1 MISVSRFLR
10 KIQMPA
16 MMAVAMLAMSSCLD
30 ESPKSLL
37 DEDKAYDTPANLY
50 INAVATLYN
59 YIGGSSDSQG
69 IIGTCRGVY
78 DYNTFTTDEAMLP
91 TRGGDWYDGG
101 LWQNMYL
108 HTWTPSDQTLNDTWN
123 YLYKVIILCNHSLSV
138 IDKHKSM
145 LTDARTAA
153 YKAEV
158 TALRSL
164 FYYELLDMF
173 GNVPVVTSETTKLSD
188 ARQIGRSRLYARI
201 IADLQQSL
209 PYLPDERSNYEGDYY
224 GRMTRPVAH
233 FLLARLF
240 LNSEVYA
247 DDDWTDGQ
255 RPDGSTMLFDIDGTK
270 MNAWEAC
277 IYYCDK
283 IDAEGY
289 RLESDY
295 AANFKVHNE
304 QSVENIFTVPMDKVK
319 YQNQFWYLFR
329 SRHYAHGSAI
339 GMDAENGSS
348 ATLSTVHAYGYGTSG
363 QDSRY
368 AINFYSDT
376 LRVDGN
382 IVRLDNGDPLIYR
395 PLAIALDLTGT
406 EYMQTAGARMAK
418 YEIDRTAHADG
429 KLQDNDIV
437 VFRYADV
444 LLMRAEAKVRNGES
458 GYADLNAVR
467 SRAGMPAREATLD
480 NILQERL
487 LELMWE
493 GSRRPDLVRFGLFSK
508 AYDQRPQLPGEES
521 GYTTVFPIPD
531 NALEMNENLSQN
543 PGYSKE

>member
-59 YIGGSSDSQG
+59 YIGGRSDSQG

-255 RPDGSTMLFDIDGTK
+255 RPDGSTMLFDIDGFTILGMKDGGVINETK
-270 MNAWEAC
+270 LPDPDNIYDQQYRKTDEESYLEVFWYDGTVRQYSAADGEMIKETQEDAKSKDLEESFDVDGYHIVSRLHEAPEVQ
-277 IYYCDK
+277 DSNGNHVT
-283 IDAEGY
+283 D
-289 RLESDY
+289 LESDGALTY
-295 AANFKVHNE
+295 VTPFQDMIVTE
-304 QSVENIFTVPMDKVK
+304 
-319 YQNQFWYLFR
+319 YLSEDGKR
-329 SRHYAHGSAI
+329 YGYLL
-339 GMDAENGSS
+339 NGSFEK
-348 ATLSTVHAYGYGTSG
+348 LAYLPDLCDITDDGFVFDEDGS
-363 QDSRY
+363 
-368 AINFYSDT
+368 
-376 LRVDGN
+376 LRFQK
-382 IVRLDNGDPLIYR
+382 Y
-395 PLAIALDLTGT
+395 LDLEDLKALGNA
-406 EYMQTAGARMAK
+406 EMAR
-418 YEIDRTAHADG
+418 
-429 KLQDNDIV
+429 
-437 VFRYADV
+437 
-444 LLMRAEAKVRNGES
+444 
-458 GYADLNAVR
+458 
-467 SRAGMPAREATLD
+467 
-480 NILQERL
+480 
-487 LELMWE
+487 
-493 GSRRPDLVRFGLFSK
+493 
-508 AYDQRPQLPGEES
+508 
-521 GYTTVFPIPD
+521 
-531 NALEMNENLSQN
+531 
-543 PGYSKE
+543 